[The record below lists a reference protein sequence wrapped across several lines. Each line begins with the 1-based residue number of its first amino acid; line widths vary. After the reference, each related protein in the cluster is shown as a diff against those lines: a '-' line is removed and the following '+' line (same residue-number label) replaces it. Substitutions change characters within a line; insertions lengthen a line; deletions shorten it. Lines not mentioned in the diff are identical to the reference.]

1 MVKNDGV
8 QFVGVMPLSDL
19 SSGKAINIL
28 LLGLWIVFKLPN
40 LRQLFQAYRPTC
52 DETISEYQSEEKEKK
67 QFLQD
72 IAIQKI
78 KWQPSKKHAWVI
90 GILFAIALLNLN
102 HASEFLYFQF

>member
-40 LRQLFQAYRPTC
+40 VQQLFHQYKPALAAGHFQPIGWLANRCLWQHKPIYAWLVGALFVYTL
-52 DETISEYQSEEKEKK
+52 ISFTKT
-67 QFLQD
+67 
-72 IAIQKI
+72 
-78 KWQPSKKHAWVI
+78 
-90 GILFAIALLNLN
+90 
-102 HASEFLYFQF
+102 SEFLYFRF